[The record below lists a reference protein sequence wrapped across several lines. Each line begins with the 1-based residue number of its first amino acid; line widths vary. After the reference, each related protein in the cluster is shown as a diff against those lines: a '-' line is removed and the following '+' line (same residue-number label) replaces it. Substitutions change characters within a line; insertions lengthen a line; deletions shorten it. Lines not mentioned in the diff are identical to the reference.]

1 MSLLIVAL
9 TTGFFLLL
17 MLIVYIKEGREKK
30 PSRDEMR
37 HMDLDEELA
46 FFYETETE
54 ETEDQEER

>member
-17 MLIVYIKEGREKK
+17 MLRVYIKEGREKK

-37 HMDLDEELA
+37 HMDLDEENL
-46 FFYETETE
+46 FLLDP
-54 ETEDQEER
+54 ETEDLDEEKS